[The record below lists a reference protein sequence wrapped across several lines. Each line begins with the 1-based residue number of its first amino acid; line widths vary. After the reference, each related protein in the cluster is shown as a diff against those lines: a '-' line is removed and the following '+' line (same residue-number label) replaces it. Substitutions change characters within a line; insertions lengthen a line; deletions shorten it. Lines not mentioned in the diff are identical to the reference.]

1 MNQLFLDLCKVK
13 ALLIDGW
20 AQGKTVFEPGR
31 TCLYRAVTSVEP
43 YQQLPRPP
51 VRHRPARMRSPLYN
65 AIYDELNSIGW
76 FNGMIEFNDAPG
88 RTKQE
93 VIDLVQRAANR
104 AGGADA

>member
-13 ALLIDGW
+13 ALLIEGW
-20 AQGKTVFEPGR
+20 AQGETIREPGR
-31 TCLYRAVTSVEP
+31 TCLFRAAEAV
-43 YQQLPRPP
+43 RPWASS
-51 VRHRPARMRSPLYN
+51 RPLHD

-76 FNGMIEFNDAPG
+76 HNGMVEFNDTPG

>member
-13 ALLIDGW
+13 ALLIEGW
-20 AQGKTVFEPGR
+20 AQGETAREPGR
-31 TCLYRAVTSVEP
+31 TCLFSAVGVPS
-43 YQQLPRPP
+43 LGRP
-51 VRHRPARMRSPLYN
+51 SGPLHN

-76 FNGMIEFNDAPG
+76 FSGMVEFNDAPG